1 MTITHQIDEVKFI
14 DNMLMLLVDGKAY
27 NFELNKISAKL
38 LAASDW
44 QRNLYTISPSSYGIH
59 WTMFES
65 WITDSTRGIKAME
78 G

>member
-1 MTITHQIDEVKFI
+1 MAITHQIDEVKFI
-14 DNMLMLLVDGKAY
+14 DNMVMLLVDGKAY

-44 QRNLYTISPSSYGIH
+44 QRNLYTISPTGYGIH
-59 WTMFES
+59 WIMLDEDLS
-65 WITDSTRGIKAME
+65 IDVLLKNVE

>member
-14 DNMLMLLVDGKAY
+14 NNMLMLLVDGKAY

-44 QRNLYTISPSSYGIH
+44 QRNLYTISPTGYGIH
-59 WTMFES
+59 WIMLDEDLS
-65 WITDSTRGIKAME
+65 IDVLLKNVE